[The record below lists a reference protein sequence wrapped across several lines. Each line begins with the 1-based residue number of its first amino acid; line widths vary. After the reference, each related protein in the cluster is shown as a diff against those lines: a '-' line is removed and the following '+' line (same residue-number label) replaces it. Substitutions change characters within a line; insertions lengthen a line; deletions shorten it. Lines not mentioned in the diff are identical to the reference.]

1 MNTVA
6 ASVTI
11 QPIVEGHGD
20 VQALP
25 ELLRRLATEAQV
37 WDVRIGV
44 PIRIPRSRL
53 VQRPHF
59 ENAVRLALLDPECAA
74 VLILLDGDR
83 DCPAELGPLLREWA
97 SAVSGNVP
105 CEVVMPNREYEAWFL
120 AAIES
125 LRGVRGVRQDAQ
137 SHPEPEAP
145 YGAKE
150 QLEARMDPNRS
161 YVETADQPAF
171 SARFSMSEA
180 YGRCRS
186 FRKLTTAFGTLL
198 RETGREAHP
207 WPPRAW
213 TE

>member
-1 MNTVA
+1 MSTVA

-25 ELLRRLATEAQV
+25 VLLRRLAAEAQA
-37 WDVRIGV
+37 WDVRVGV
-44 PIRIPRSRL
+44 PIRRPRGRL
-53 VQRPHF
+53 VQQAHLQD
-59 ENAVRLALLDPECAA
+59 AVRLALLDPKCAA
-74 VLILLDGDR
+74 VLVVLDGDT

-97 SAVSGNVP
+97 SSASGNVP
-105 CEVVMPNREYEAWFL
+105 CEVVMPHREYEAWFL

-137 SHPEPEAP
+137 SHPNPEAP

-150 QLEARMDPNRS
+150 LLEKRMVSNRS

-171 SARFSMSEA
+171 SEQFSMSAA
-180 YGRCRS
+180 YVRCRS
-186 FRKLTTAFGTLL
+186 FRKLTAAFGVLL
-198 RETGREAHP
+198 RATGREAHP